1 MLSSGVHGR
10 GLLDRLREGADFD
23 TVTPEKEIE
32 DQKNDLLGEK
42 WLVWY
47 WTVLYPS
54 ALQNS
59 AIEHAYPNIVRPR
72 NSYSSLSALESPIS

>member
-42 WLVWY
+42 WRVM
-47 WTVLYPS
+47 VLYSTVPQCT
-54 ALQNS
+54 AEFGN
-59 AIEHAYPNIVRPR
+59 
-72 NSYSSLSALESPIS
+72 

>member
-47 WTVLYPS
+47 KYGTVQYCRDKCCFLTKVV
-54 ALQNS
+54 LFF
-59 AIEHAYPNIVRPR
+59 NIRILMHI
-72 NSYSSLSALESPIS
+72 NAF